1 MGSKLSD
8 GLKKAAVRDAEKHL
22 FLCVGPDCC
31 EPREGDETW
40 QYMKSR
46 LKESGLKMMR
56 TKAACLRICTEGP
69 WLVVYPEGIWY
80 GRVTPDRFERI
91 LQEHLI
97 GGAPVSEWVVAENS
111 LSRRQLAS
119 PPEKS

>member
-8 GLKKAAVRDAEKHL
+8 GLKKAAVQGAEKHL

-31 EPREGDETW
+31 KPREGDETW

-46 LKESGLKMMR
+46 LKECGLKMMR
-56 TKAACLRICTEGP
+56 TKAACFRICTEGP

-80 GRVTPDRFERI
+80 GCVTPNRFERI

-111 LSRRQLAS
+111 LSRGQLAS